1 MGADVRG
8 AGTETIRIVGVK
20 ELGDCSYRIIPD
32 RIVAGTYLLAAA
44 ITGGRLLLKEIIPA
58 HLDAVVA
65 KMQEAGVEIR
75 ATEDSL
81 EVFEGKLKSVET
93 LRTLPYPGFPT
104 DLQQPM
110 SVLLSI
116 ADGTAIITESI
127 YDGRFK
133 HVDELKRMGAK
144 INVEGRIAVIEGISK
159 LSGAPVCATDL
170 RAGAAMVIA
179 GLTAEGETI
188 INNLTHIDR
197 GYEKLEQKLQRVGA
211 KLRRVP

>member
-1 MGADVRG
+1 MIAAAASKGNVLVRN
-8 AGTETIRIVGVK
+8 
-20 ELGDCSYRIIPD
+20 IIP
-32 RIVAGTYLLAAA
+32 T
-44 ITGGRLLLKEIIPA
+44 
-58 HLDAVVA
+58 HLDSISA
-65 KMQEAGVEIR
+65 KMREMGIKIIENG
-75 ATEDSL
+75 DSL
-81 EVFEGKLKSVET
+81 RVVTNGRPIAANIKT
-93 LRTLPYPGFPT
+93 MPYPGFPT

-116 ADGTAIITESI
+116 ANGTAIITESI

-144 INVEGRIAVIEGISK
+144 INVDGRIAVIEGIEK

-179 GLTAEGETI
+179 GLTAEGETT

-197 GYEKLEQKLQRVGA
+197 GYEKLEEKLVRVGA